1 MTEAQ
6 QTVDP
11 ATLDGF
17 TGKRVT
23 LTFNKDGEQVV
34 QEGRVE
40 MGAAIGL
47 MFKEKGKSNVQLIE
61 ADSIVAVSELATRE
75 PKVTVKTLQP
85 IAEGRVRQHLA
96 DRHGYTVEQANGLT
110 EAQAKVEHDGIDH
123 STLAHKHEV
132 PKAQEEA
139 GDSPIASD
147 DVLGEDGGAEPES
160 DED

>member
-1 MTEAQ
+1 MTEAT
-6 QTVDP
+6 QTIVDP
-11 ATLDGF
+11 STLEGF
-17 TGKRVT
+17 TGKRVS
-23 LTFNKDGEQVV
+23 LTFTRQGDEGATEQVT

-61 ADSIVAVSELATRE
+61 ADSILDVQELAARD

-110 EAQAKVEHDGIDH
+110 EAQAKEAHDQIDH
-123 STLAHKHEV
+123 GSLAHKHEV
-132 PKAQEEA
+132 PQAQAEA
-139 GDSPIASD
+139 GSES
-147 DVLGEDGGAEPES
+147 AEPES
-160 DED
+160 ESDED